1 VTFTSKLPAGFGE
14 RAGIEA
20 SFTIKVNEVKSKV
33 LPEVDDDWVEEV
45 TEFETVSELEAELR
59 NRLARTKRLAA
70 ARELRATTLDL
81 LADEA
86 QVELPEPLLR
96 AEMQDILHRFSHR
109 LESNDITLQ
118 DYLEAT
124 GIDGPALE
132 ADLRSQAEKS
142 LKTRLALEAVARVEG
157 LEVTPEELTAEIN
170 ALATMS
176 DNPEEVYKS
185 MSEGARAL
193 SFAGDILRNKAL
205 EAVIAGAKT
214 VDAEGNPVELGTEI
228 AETAE
233 AVEALPVEEEV
244 VEAEI
249 VEEA

>member
-1 VTFTSKLPAGFGE
+1 
-14 RAGIEA
+14 
-20 SFTIKVNEVKSKV
+20 
-33 LPEVDDDWVEEV
+33 
-45 TEFETVSELEAELR
+45 
-59 NRLARTKRLAA
+59 
-70 ARELRATTLDL
+70 
-81 LADEA
+81 
-86 QVELPEPLLR
+86 
-96 AEMQDILHRFSHR
+96 
-109 LESNDITLQ
+109 
-118 DYLEAT
+118 
-124 GIDGPALE
+124 
-132 ADLRSQAEKS
+132 
-142 LKTRLALEAVARVEG
+142 
-157 LEVTPEELTAEIN
+157 
-170 ALATMS
+170 MS